1 MTFTQTTFSDSM
13 AISGSVLYITN
24 AATVVLDRVKL
35 SNGRARSMGG
45 AFFIGGGGTS
55 SFTIKDCPMSV

>member
-1 MTFTQTTFSDSM
+1 M